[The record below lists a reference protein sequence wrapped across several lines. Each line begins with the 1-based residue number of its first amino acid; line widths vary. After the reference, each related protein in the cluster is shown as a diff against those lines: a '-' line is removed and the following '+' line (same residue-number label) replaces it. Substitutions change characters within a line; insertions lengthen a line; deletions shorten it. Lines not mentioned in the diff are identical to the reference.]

1 MFEIGTSLREARLRQ
16 GIELSEAEEGT
27 KIRNKYLRA
36 LEDERFEVLPAH
48 TYVKGFLRSYADFL
62 GLDGQLYVDE
72 YNSRYV
78 TGEDE
83 QAPAPVRRRP
93 RSRAERRV
101 ESRVVVLTLAGIAG
115 LTALIFA
122 AWNATPE
129 RPRIPNLGTTPA
141 TTPAGVVQTPEERAA
156 PVRREP
162 GLTRVRLV
170 VVASRGECWLRVR
183 KGSPNGPIVDEL
195 TLARGQRGIYTVD
208 KRRRLFLTLGA
219 PGNVDIRVNGK
230 RQGFSRTPGA
240 SLAVT
245 TAGIA
250 RV

>member
-83 QAPAPVRRRP
+83 QAPPQPRRRP

-101 ESRVVVLTLAGIAG
+101 ESRVVVLALAGIAG
-115 LTALIFA
+115 MTALVIA
-122 AWNATPE
+122 AWNSTPD
-129 RPRIPNLGTTPA
+129 RPRIPNLGTAPAATPDA
-141 TTPAGVVQTPEERAA
+141 AAQAPEKRAA
-156 PVRREP
+156 PARGRP
-162 GLTRVRLV
+162 ALARAQV
-170 VVASRGECWLRVR
+170 VVIASRGDSWLRVR
-183 KGSPNGPIVDEL
+183 KGSPTGPIVDEL
-195 TLARGQRGIYTVD
+195 TLAPGRRAVY
-208 KRRRLFLTLGA
+208 RHRRLFLTLGR

-230 RQGFSRTPGA
+230 RQGFSRTPGV
-240 SLAVT
+240 SLVA
-245 TAGIA
+245 TARGIA
-250 RV
+250 RA

>member
-78 TGEDE
+78 SGEDE
-83 QAPAPVRRRP
+83 QAPLQTRRRT

-101 ESRVVVLTLAGIAG
+101 ESRVVVFALAGIAG
-115 LTALIFA
+115 LTALVIA
-122 AWNATPE
+122 AWNSTPD

-141 TTPAGVVQTPEERAA
+141 ATPAGAAQTPEKRAA
-156 PVRREP
+156 PVRRKP
-162 GLTRVRLV
+162 VLAGARLV
-170 VVASRGECWLRVR
+170 VVATRGGCWLRVR

-195 TLARGQRGIYTVD
+195 TLAVGQRAAY
-208 KRRRLFLTLGA
+208 RHRRLFLTLGA

-230 RQGFSRTPGA
+230 RQGFARTPGV

-245 TAGIA
+245 SAGIA